1 MSVKLANGEKLIRNY
16 EYGTVDVK
24 GIGKSSGA
32 HRTLIVTNR
41 RIIHQETSV
50 GKGSERIST
59 SEMPIKSAKYVN
71 TFYGMKSYP
80 ILIVLGVIFAL
91 VALITLF
98 ASEGGAAKIIGLI
111 VFGAIAALCF
121 IVYARKKDYTLT
133 CSIDSESYVTHV
145 LNFSTK
151 SGNSLTR
158 GLFSFL
164 RKADRSNVINVKVSV
179 NKDVAKQLAEE
190 LGSIVTAA
198 ANGDY
203 DVEETVEE

>member
-1 MSVKLANGEKLIRNY
+1 
-16 EYGTVDVK
+16 
-24 GIGKSSGA
+24 
-32 HRTLIVTNR
+32 
-41 RIIHQETSV
+41 
-50 GKGSERIST
+50 
-59 SEMPIKSAKYVN
+59 MPIKSAKYVN

>member
-24 GIGKSSGA
+24 DIGKSSGA

-50 GKGSERIST
+50 GKGTERIST

-98 ASEGGAAKIIGLI
+98 ASEGGAAKIMGLI

-133 CSIDSESYVTHV
+133 CSIDSESYVTHI

-190 LGSIVTAA
+190 LGSVVTAA

-203 DVEETVEE
+203 DVEETVE